1 MGDELFLYSGAKFQ
15 REFVISHIKLLF
27 RTSQCQDGGKVLK
40 CYEWRRQ
47 SIKRRFSKPKHTKE
61 PIKKEHA

>member
-15 REFVISHIKLLF
+15 REFVISHIKLPF

-40 CYEWRRQ
+40 CQ
-47 SIKRRFSKPKHTKE
+47 GIK
-61 PIKKEHA
+61 